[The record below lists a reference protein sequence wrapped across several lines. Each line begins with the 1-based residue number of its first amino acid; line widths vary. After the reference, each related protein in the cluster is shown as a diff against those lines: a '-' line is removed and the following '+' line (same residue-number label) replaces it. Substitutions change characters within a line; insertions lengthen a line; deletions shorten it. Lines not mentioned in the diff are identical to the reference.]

1 MDIYC
6 TLEITNRSIFD
17 LTYIDAIVLEL
28 GPHADNVLFSTS
40 ASHHV
45 TGTGSVFKLSK
56 GNITFFLNIY
66 IGDLDE
72 AAIKE
77 LARGIKAKV
86 IYKGEAIELKEEII
100 DFSRC
105 KDITLE
111 NTLTNW

>member
-1 MDIYC
+1 
-6 TLEITNRSIFD
+6 
-17 LTYIDAIVLEL
+17 
-28 GPHADNVLFSTS
+28 
-40 ASHHV
+40 
-45 TGTGSVFKLSK
+45 
-56 GNITFFLNIY
+56 
-66 IGDLDE
+66 LDE